1 MIDPMCPAFRFTMRL
16 FCLVCLSA
24 TVLCANAQLVK
35 PVSPNG
41 SSERLN
47 LRRPSGLITI
57 EPLDDV
63 LKSLDYIVAVV
74 DNEPITNL
82 EVNNL
87 ASMVDPAANK
97 IGRENLLRE
106 ALENLINES
115 AQLQIARQIN
125 IQISPEELQLA
136 INNTAQRNQ
145 ITVEEMKNR
154 LMSQGIGWE
163 RYRNQIKRQLMLQR
177 VREREVTSRIKIQDQ
192 EVEAFLLESSK
203 AEDTSKSDIHI
214 AHILIALP
222 DKADANEVTQGFNK
236 ANELLRQAKSGADFG
251 KLAAEFSQAPDRVN
265 GGQLGLRSPDRYPTL
280 FVEAVIPLAVGGLAG
295 PIRSGAG
302 FHILKLLERKSA
314 NELPSTLTQTHA
326 RHILLRPGNQLSQDA
341 ARAQLAGYRKQI
353 ENGKASFAELA
364 KLYSQDGSATQGGDL
379 GWANPGTMVPEFEK
393 VMDSLN
399 PGEISDPLVSRFGVH
414 LIEVLERREAPLS
427 IRDKQ
432 DLARNILRERKFD
445 ETMKNWEREMRGRAY
460 VEYRD
465 PPQ

>member
-1 MIDPMCPAFRFTMRL
+1 
-16 FCLVCLSA
+16 
-24 TVLCANAQLVK
+24 
-35 PVSPNG
+35 
-41 SSERLN
+41 
-47 LRRPSGLITI
+47 
-57 EPLDDV
+57 
-63 LKSLDYIVAVV
+63 
-74 DNEPITNL
+74 
-82 EVNNL
+82 
-87 ASMVDPAANK
+87 
-97 IGRENLLRE
+97 
-106 ALENLINES
+106 
-115 AQLQIARQIN
+115 
-125 IQISPEELQLA
+125 
-136 INNTAQRNQ
+136 
-145 ITVEEMKNR
+145 
-154 LMSQGIGWE
+154 
-163 RYRNQIKRQLMLQR
+163 
-177 VREREVTSRIKIQDQ
+177 
-192 EVEAFLLESSK
+192 
-203 AEDTSKSDIHI
+203 
-214 AHILIALP
+214 
-222 DKADANEVTQGFNK
+222 
-236 ANELLRQAKSGADFG
+236 
-251 KLAAEFSQAPDRVN
+251 
-265 GGQLGLRSPDRYPTL
+265 L

-302 FHILKLLERKSA
+302 YHILKLLERKSA